1 MSFAHSATV
10 PVPLPRYA
18 RLSATA
24 GRQSKIQNPK
34 SKIAPCRTP
43 PWAVLAVLLAHA
55 AVVCAQTTTAPSV
68 TEIDACGVL
77 ISGGNCVMFS
87 GGGGNYVL
95 SDYGNYRVGDA
106 VRVVGTLDPQCAT
119 ICGSADG
126 CIRGAV
132 VYDPSVLPCG
142 TPLPSFPGD
151 LLSGLC
157 SAVSAGIAASTAGGL
172 LLLRRGRKRR

>member
-1 MSFAHSATV
+1 MSPIRRA
-10 PVPLPRYA
+10 PVALA
-18 RLSATA
+18 LLLSH
-24 GRQSKIQNPK
+24 
-34 SKIAPCRTP
+34 
-43 PWAVLAVLLAHA
+43 VA
-55 AVVCAQTTTAPSV
+55 AVSAQTTTAPST

-95 SDYGNYRVGDA
+95 SDYWNYRVGDA
-106 VRVVGTLDPQCAT
+106 VRVVGTVDPACAT

-132 VYDPSVLPCG
+132 VYDTAVLPCG

-157 SAVSAGIAASTAGGL
+157 SAVSAAVAASTAGGL
-172 LLLRRGRKRR
+172 LLSCRAGRRRTDGRRAA